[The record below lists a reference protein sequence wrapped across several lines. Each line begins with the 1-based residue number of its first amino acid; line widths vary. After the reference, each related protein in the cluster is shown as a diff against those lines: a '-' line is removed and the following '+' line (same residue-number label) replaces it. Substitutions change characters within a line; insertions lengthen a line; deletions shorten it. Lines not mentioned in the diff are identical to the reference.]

1 MYDDYESDA
10 YSVPAS
16 AVEVEK
22 NVTVPVST
30 DKGLCGG
37 INSTVSK
44 YARGTLKAFE
54 QGALCMHPPPSMPH
68 PAMEQDES
76 TVLGSRVVSFGLSGL
91 LYGLSGLGVCT
102 LLPNTPDVLEHSG
115 F

>member
-1 MYDDYESDA
+1 MLNLHA
-10 YSVPAS
+10 VRHA

-22 NVTVPVST
+22 NVTVPIST

-54 QGALCMHPPPSMPH
+54 QGTP
-68 PAMEQDES
+68 
-76 TVLGSRVVSFGLSGL
+76 F
-91 LYGLSGLGVCT
+91 
-102 LLPNTPDVLEHSG
+102 LLPAQRCTGARLCCPCMVHSVVLLLIARCGMCASSGVLPDWQRRGPGERAG
-115 F
+115 GDW